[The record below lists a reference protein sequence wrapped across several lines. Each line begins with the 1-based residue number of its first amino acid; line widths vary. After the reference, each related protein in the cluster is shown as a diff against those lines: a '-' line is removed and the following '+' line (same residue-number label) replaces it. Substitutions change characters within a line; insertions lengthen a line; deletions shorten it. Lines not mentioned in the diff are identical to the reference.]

1 MFSQIALTTARQLR
15 AGTTL
20 VVRTA
25 VAASTSSTTRSA
37 APSFLRRSGVV
48 FQQRGYAQTRS
59 KKTAAES
66 DDTAATVTKTN
77 KTRPAAAKSKKSAA
91 EGATGAGARAKTPR
105 AKKEAAPKKPKKP
118 KAPKKKAPLTDEQ
131 KKKLRIRL
139 LKQRALFKEDPK
151 SHRVPAWSAYI
162 SEHMKDVLKE
172 GDDIAT
178 RKGYFKTL
186 AAQWKELS
194 DAEKARYQAKADK
207 AHQDGVATRA
217 AWVLTKTPMEIE
229 DANYARHALKRL
241 GVTSVVHP
249 IPDDRRPKRL
259 RSAFLF
265 YCMSRQKDD
274 MYAGKPLPEI
284 AKALAEEWKSM
295 DDAAKQPYVDN
306 AAVDKE
312 RYLSERA
319 AAAAAHAAA

>member
-1 MFSQIALTTARQLR
+1 M
-15 AGTTL
+15 
-20 VVRTA
+20 
-25 VAASTSSTTRSA
+25 
-37 APSFLRRSGVV
+37 
-48 FQQRGYAQTRS
+48 
-59 KKTAAES
+59 
-66 DDTAATVTKTN
+66 
-77 KTRPAAAKSKKSAA
+77 
-91 EGATGAGARAKTPR
+91 
-105 AKKEAAPKKPKKP
+105 
-118 KAPKKKAPLTDEQ
+118 
-131 KKKLRIRL
+131 
-139 LKQRALFKEDPK
+139 
-151 SHRVPAWSAYI
+151 
-162 SEHMKDVLKE
+162 
-172 GDDIAT
+172 
-178 RKGYFKTL
+178 
-186 AAQWKELS
+186 
-194 DAEKARYQAKADK
+194 
-207 AHQDGVATRA
+207 ATRA

-295 DDAAKQPYVDN
+295 DDAAKQVGLFNPSSLSISLLSIAVRQVLTPFATTFLPDLITVLTTVCFTQPYVDN